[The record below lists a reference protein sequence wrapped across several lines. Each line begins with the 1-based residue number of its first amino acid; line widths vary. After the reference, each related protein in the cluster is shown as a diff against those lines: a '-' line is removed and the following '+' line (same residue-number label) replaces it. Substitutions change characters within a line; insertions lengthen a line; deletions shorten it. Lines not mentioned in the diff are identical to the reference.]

1 MKYKNSGK
9 KRSFKDQI
17 RGVQRY
23 LRRDDLSAEARATNE
38 KKLKQLQLLQQNRI
52 KTDKEKKISKQYHGI
67 KFFEK
72 KKVLRKQK
80 RLQKRL
86 TENAK
91 TLSEKEKYEIQTESK
106 QVENQLIYITHFPKG
121 KKYVAL
127 FPNKNRDDASLKKLR
142 KALMKEALSIAAK
155 VAKKEKQNEKVD
167 YSDDEDM
174 NKDNALEE
182 QDDFFTT
189 ATS

>member
-38 KKLKQLQLLQQNRI
+38 KKLKQLQLLQKNRI

>member
-23 LRRDDLSAEARATNE
+23 LKRDDLSAEARATNE
-38 KKLKQLQLLQQNRI
+38 KKLKQLQLLQKNRI
-52 KTDKEKKISKQYHGI
+52 RTDKEKKISKQYHGI

-91 TLSEKEKYEIQTESK
+91 TLSEKEKYEIQTELK
-106 QVENQLIYITHFPKG
+106 QAENQLIYITHFPKG
-121 KKYVAL
+121 RKYVAL

-142 KALMKEALSIAAK
+142 KTLMKEALSIAAK
-155 VAKKEKQNEKVD
+155 VATKEKQNEKVD